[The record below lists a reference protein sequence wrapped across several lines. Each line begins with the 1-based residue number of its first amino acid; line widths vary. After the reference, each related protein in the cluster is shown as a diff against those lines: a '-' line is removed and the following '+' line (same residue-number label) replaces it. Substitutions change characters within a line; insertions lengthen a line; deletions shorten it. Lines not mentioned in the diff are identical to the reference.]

1 MINQKN
7 IKRNNALI
15 IGILLVLFSCGWE
28 KDYKRAA
35 YLSIQPDTDLIL
47 APFPFNIFDRE
58 ARDAITLSHYSK
70 EEVKNIL
77 EDHNLSWETLNHEW
91 QLDAEDENF
100 SKEVNYTS
108 HYTQYFYDTEI
119 PIWIYGPKWIRTGQ
133 YSDEINQQHIPSIYG
148 KILNFKFK
156 NTIDVS
162 YLEKIFKNETTK
174 PEIIVTV
181 VVDQGGRQLYKAHKG
196 AYPFLEDLKNKSAYF
211 KKAKVA
217 HLESHTAVGHMAI
230 GTGAFPKD
238 SKIFSNEIYTYAD
251 GKVLHRPVYQG
262 KNKDWD
268 LSEMEVPS
276 FADEWDLS
284 NNNEPIVV
292 SQCYAARAAVGMAGH
307 GKLFNPVTNESRKNS
322 PDNDYVYWQDIK
334 NLSWSTYTDAF
345 LVPKSVQKYN
355 LYQFYLN
362 HKKDIST
369 HFEAKNPVDLIT
381 KIHHFQGSEFQAK
394 MDGALFR
401 DSITETIL
409 NAKKDKDGITDLG
422 YVTLKATDAVGH
434 LYGWESKEAEQVLK
448 ATDKEIET
456 IFEFLKTNFG
466 DNFIMVV
473 TADHGAAPM
482 PEISNGLFLSHEM
495 FFDSVNQLLP
505 ESERTKHSLVKW
517 VAHSQ
522 LSLDRD
528 LMKKYQISE
537 EAIIQKIMSI
547 QVKDRNFFRKIWKR
561 EEIPNLS
568 L

>member
-1 MINQKN
+1 MIHQKY
-7 IKRNNALI
+7 IKRNIVVIVGLF
-15 IGILLVLFSCGWE
+15 LVLFNCGWE

-35 YLSIQPDTDLIL
+35 YLSMQPDTDLIL
-47 APFPFNIFDRE
+47 APYPFYIFDRE

-70 EEVKNIL
+70 EEIKNIL
-77 EDHNLSWETLNHEW
+77 EDHDLSWDDLKNQW
-91 QLDAEDENF
+91 QLDVEDEHF

-148 KILNFKFK
+148 KILDFKFK
-156 NTIDVS
+156 NSIDVS
-162 YLEKIFKNETTK
+162 YLNKVFQNQNGK

-196 AYPFLEDLKNKSAYF
+196 AYPFLEDFKNKTAYF

-238 SKIFSNEIYTYAD
+238 SKIFSNEIYSYAD

-268 LSEMEVPS
+268 LSEMQVPS
-276 FADEWDLS
+276 FADEWDLFK
-284 NNNEPIVV
+284 NNEPVIV
-292 SQCYAARAAVGMAGH
+292 SQCYAARAAVGMGGH
-307 GKLFNPVTNESRKNS
+307 GKQFTLIKKGSETVS
-322 PDNDYVYWQDIK
+322 PDNDYVYWQDVK
-334 NLSWSTYTDAF
+334 NLSWSTYNDAF
-345 LVPKSVQKYN
+345 LVPKTVQKYN
-355 LYQFYLN
+355 LFKFYLDL
-362 HKKDIST
+362 KKEIST
-369 HFEAKNPVDLIT
+369 HFEAKDPIDLIA

-401 DSITETIL
+401 DTLTETII
-409 NAKKDKDGITDLG
+409 NTKKDKDGITDLA

-456 IFEFLKTNFG
+456 IFEFLKTNYG

-482 PEISNGLFLSHEM
+482 PEISNGLFLSHEK
-495 FFDSVNQLLP
+495 FFESLNELLP
-505 ESERTKHSLVKW
+505 GSERTKRSLVKW

-522 LSLDRD
+522 LALDRD
-528 LMKKYQISE
+528 LMKTYQISE
-537 EAIIQKIMSI
+537 EAIIQKILSI
-547 QVKDRNFFRKIWKR
+547 QVKDRQFFRKVWKR

>member
-7 IKRNNALI
+7 NKRINILI
-15 IGILLVLFSCGWE
+15 LGLLVLLFNCGWE

-35 YLSIQPDTDLIL
+35 FLSMQPDTDLIL

-70 EEVKNIL
+70 EEIKNIL
-77 EDHNLSWETLNHEW
+77 EDHDLSWDELRDQW
-91 QLDAEDENF
+91 QLDAEEENF

-119 PIWIYGPKWIRTGQ
+119 PIWIYGPKWIRNGQ

-148 KILNFKFK
+148 EILDFKFK
-156 NTIDVS
+156 NSIDVT
-162 YLEKIFKNETTK
+162 YLKKIFQNQVQK

-196 AYPFLEDLKNKSAYF
+196 SYPFLENLKNNTAYF
-211 KKAKVA
+211 KKAKVG

-238 SKIFSNEIYTYAD
+238 SKIFSNEIYTYVD

-262 KNKDWD
+262 ANKDWD
-268 LSEMEVPS
+268 LSELAVPS
-276 FADEWDLS
+276 FSDEWDLFK
-284 NNNEPIVV
+284 NNEPVIV

-307 GKLFNPVTNESRKNS
+307 GKQFNLKTSDKNPILS
-322 PDNDYVYWQDIK
+322 DADYVYWQDVK
-334 NLSWSTYTDAF
+334 NLSWSSYSNAF
-345 LVPKSVQKYN
+345 LTPKSVQNYN
-355 LYQFYLN
+355 LYQFYVDN
-362 HKKDIST
+362 KKQIST
-369 HFEAKNPVDLIT
+369 HFEAKDPLDLIA
-381 KIHHFQGSEFQAK
+381 KIHHFQGSEFQVK
-394 MDGALFR
+394 MDGGLFR
-401 DSITETIL
+401 DTITETIL
-409 NAKKDKDGITDLG
+409 KTNKAQDGITDLA

-434 LYGWESKEAEQVLK
+434 LYGWESKEAEQVLR

-482 PEISNGLFLSHEM
+482 PEISNGLFLSHEE
-495 FFDSVNQLLP
+495 FFAKVNELLP
-505 ESERTKHSLVKW
+505 EEERNKHSLVKW

-522 LSLDRD
+522 VSLNRD
-528 LMKKYQISE
+528 LMKTFQISE
-537 EAIIQKIMSI
+537 EEIIKKLMSI
-547 QVKDRNFFRKIWKR
+547 QINDRQFFRKIWKR

>member
-1 MINQKN
+1 M
-7 IKRNNALI
+7 
-15 IGILLVLFSCGWE
+15 
-28 KDYKRAA
+28 
-35 YLSIQPDTDLIL
+35 QPDTDLIL

-70 EEVKNIL
+70 EEIKNIL
-77 EDHNLSWETLNHEW
+77 EDHDLSWDELRDQW
-91 QLDAEDENF
+91 QLDAEEENF

-119 PIWIYGPKWIRTGQ
+119 PIWIYGPKWIRNGQ

-148 KILNFKFK
+148 EILDFKFK
-156 NTIDVS
+156 NSIDVT
-162 YLEKIFKNETTK
+162 YLKKIFQNQVQK

-196 AYPFLEDLKNKSAYF
+196 SYPFLENLKNNTAYF
-211 KKAKVA
+211 KKAKVG

-238 SKIFSNEIYTYAD
+238 SKIFSNEIYTYVD

-262 KNKDWD
+262 ANKDWD
-268 LSEMEVPS
+268 LSELAVPS
-276 FADEWDLS
+276 FSDEWDLFK
-284 NNNEPIVV
+284 NNEPVIV

-307 GKLFNPVTNESRKNS
+307 GKQFNLKTSDKNPILS
-322 PDNDYVYWQDIK
+322 DADYVYWQDVK
-334 NLSWSTYTDAF
+334 NLSWSSYSNAF
-345 LVPKSVQKYN
+345 LTPKSVQNYN
-355 LYQFYLN
+355 LYQFYVDN
-362 HKKDIST
+362 KKQIST
-369 HFEAKNPVDLIT
+369 HFEAKDPLDLIA
-381 KIHHFQGSEFQAK
+381 KIHHFQGSEFQVK
-394 MDGALFR
+394 MDGGLFR
-401 DSITETIL
+401 DTITETIL
-409 NAKKDKDGITDLG
+409 KTNKAQDGITDLA

-434 LYGWESKEAEQVLK
+434 LYGWESKEAEQVLR

-482 PEISNGLFLSHEM
+482 PEISNGLFLSHEE
-495 FFDSVNQLLP
+495 FFAKVNELLP
-505 ESERTKHSLVKW
+505 EEERNKHSLVKW

-522 LSLDRD
+522 VSLNRD
-528 LMKKYQISE
+528 LMKTFQISE
-537 EAIIQKIMSI
+537 EEIIKKLMSI
-547 QVKDRNFFRKIWKR
+547 QINDRQFFRKIWKR